1 MGMRVANIDA
11 VKNKYEDGPMN
22 AIKIRRRSIAIDPSF
37 LAASLVAAG
46 ALLQGSQGSSAM
58 AAEAGE
64 PNTILDKTSAA
75 LTKARTDAEMDAL
88 LDAHERLNPKAID
101 ELSVQEA
108 RHNPTIADAVKAVL
122 QKQGRSAKPEDLVP
136 GVKSVDRTIQGAA
149 GPLPAR
155 VYTPDGKGPFPVI
168 VYFHGGGWVIADKD
182 VYDGGARG
190 LERQANAIVL
200 SVDYRLAPEHKFP
213 AAWDDALASYKWAL
227 KEAAS
232 LNGDPSRIALAGES
246 AGGNLAM
253 ATAIAARDAG
263 LPKPAHVLAIYP
275 VTQHSLNTVSY
286 LENAIAKPLNR
297 ATVKWFIDKVTRS
310 PDDLKDPRIDLVDA
324 RLEGLPTVTII
335 NAHVDPLRNDGIK
348 LERAL
353 KDARVPVERRDFEG
367 VTHEFFGA
375 AAVLG
380 KAREAQ
386 AYAGQRLKSAF
397 GSSLDEQLTTIG
409 R

>member
-1 MGMRVANIDA
+1 MKPNKNRRRVA
-11 VKNKYEDGPMN
+11 M
-22 AIKIRRRSIAIDPSF
+22 DPSF

-46 ALLQGSQGSSAM
+46 ALLQGSSAL
-58 AAEAGE
+58 ASDAGT
-64 PNTILDKTSAA
+64 PNSILDKTSAA

-88 LDAHERLNPKAID
+88 LDAYAALKPKAID
-101 ELSVQEA
+101 KLSVQEA
-108 RHNPTIADAVKAVL
+108 RHNPTIADAVKAEL
-122 QKQGRSAKPEDLVP
+122 QKQGRSTRPEDLVP
-136 GVKSVDRTIQGAA
+136 GIKSVDRTVQGAT

-168 VYFHGGGWVIADKD
+168 VYFHGGGWVLADKD

-190 LERQANAIVL
+190 LAKQANAIVL
-200 SVDYRLAPEHKFP
+200 SVDYRQAPEHKFP
-213 AAWDDALASYKWAL
+213 AAWDDALAAYQWAL

-232 LNGDPSRIALAGES
+232 INGDPTRVALAGES
-246 AGGNLAM
+246 AGGNLAV

-275 VTQHSLNTVSY
+275 VAQSSLNTVSY

-297 ATVKWFIDKVTRS
+297 AMVKWFIDQVTRS
-310 PDDLKDPRIDLVDA
+310 PDDLKDPRIDLVAA

-335 NAHVDPLRNDGIK
+335 NAHVDPLRTDGIK
-348 LERAL
+348 LEQAL
-353 KDARVPVERRDFEG
+353 RDARVPVERRDFDG

-375 AAVLG
+375 AAVLD

-386 AYAGQRLKSAF
+386 VYAGQRLKSAF
-397 GSSLDEQLTTIG
+397 GSSLDDQVA
-409 R
+409 RH